1 MSIIVLMYFLRELF
15 FIKKSWSS
23 RGGSGGGGEST
34 GRVRVGVGGDKEIWT
49 QLICVGADYFL

>member
-1 MSIIVLMYFLRELF
+1 MSIIVLMYFLGELF

-23 RGGSGGGGEST
+23 RGGWGGGEST
-34 GRVRVGVGGDKEIWT
+34 ARVRVGVGGDKEIWT

>member
-23 RGGSGGGGEST
+23 RGGSGRGGEYREST
-34 GRVRVGVGGDKEIWT
+34 GRSRR
-49 QLICVGADYFL
+49 